1 MKEENSM
8 KITTKLAL
16 KYINKN
22 KKRSISC
29 ITRHN
34 TCISFNNFSTYSTF
48 QLPTIFNEYYKNGQK
63 P

>member
-1 MKEENSM
+1 MNIKMKGESSM

-29 ITRHN
+29 ITRNN
-34 TCISFNNFSTYSTF
+34 TCNSTYNFCTHNPIELST
-48 QLPTIFNEYYKNGQK
+48 ICN
-63 P
+63 